1 MNKKILALVVV
12 VIIAVAAVAAIEL
25 STKPAPS
32 AEARN
37 IKIGLVA
44 PLSTSIGQDMLKAS
58 QMAVNEINDG
68 GGISVSDWN
77 TKVNISLV
85 TVDTGT
91 DTVPADAVTAVTKAV
106 QQDQVDM
113 LIGGYGSAA
122 TLADEV
128 VAINNKVPF
137 IITGASNQLVT
148 RRGPQG
154 NYGGFGTDGTY
165 SITDAAGI
173 EGMTYM
179 FHYCT
184 TTYDY
189 AKTVVEFLNQEM
201 KPMVAADRNLSLA
214 LYYRD
219 DSFGNAVEQAAK
231 YWIQNENLPINIVAD
246 RKHPTSSNSF
256 QTDLTVIKGDH
267 PDAVFVADNPD
278 ITPQVIQQGWNDV
291 GLKTVYI
298 AVENNQDPV
307 FYNLL
312 GSVGDG
318 QLLESKMDPFQVP
331 SYLPAV
337 QTYSQKFNQTY
348 NVAPGMMGV
357 DTYDAFY
364 IAKNAIQNAGTVD
377 KAAVRQAIENTKMDQ
392 RLIMTATG
400 KIQFS
405 TGVNYHEIGPVTF
418 MEQLK
423 WNAETNKLESQ
434 IIWPATEPAV
444 SNFKQADFR
453 LPTGYQPGS

>member
-1 MNKKILALVVV
+1 LQKKILAILVV
-12 VIIAVAAVAAIEL
+12 VIIAVAAVAALQL
-25 STKPAPS
+25 STKPVS
-32 AEARN
+32 ADARN

-44 PLSTSIGQDMLKAS
+44 PMSTSIGQDMHNAA
-58 QMAVNEINDG
+58 QMAVDEINNA
-68 GGISVSDWN
+68 GGISVSGWN
-77 TKVNISLV
+77 TKVNITLV
-85 TVDTGT
+85 TVDTGK
-91 DTVPADAVTAVTKAV
+91 DTVPADAVTALTQAV
-106 QQDQVDM
+106 QSEKVDM

-128 VAINNKVPF
+128 VAIENKVPF

-154 NYGGFGTDGTY
+154 DFGGFGPTGTY
-165 SITDAAGI
+165 SISDSDGVS
-173 EGMTYM
+173 YM

-189 AKTVVEFLNQEM
+189 AKTVVDFLAQEM
-201 KPMVAADRNLSLA
+201 KPMVAPNRNLSLA

-219 DSFGNAVEQAAK
+219 DSFGNAVEQATL
-231 YWIQNENLPINIVAD
+231 YWIQNESLPINIVAD
-246 RKHPTSSNSF
+246 RKHPTTSTSF
-256 QTDLTVIKGDH
+256 QTDLTVIKQAS

-278 ITPQVIQQGWNDV
+278 ITPLVIQQGWNDV
-291 GLKTVYI
+291 GLKSVYI

-312 GSVGDG
+312 GATGDG
-318 QLLESKMDPFQVP
+318 QLMESKMDPFQVP

-337 QTYSQKFNQTY
+337 QTYSEKFNQLY
-348 NVAPGMMGV
+348 GVMPGMMGV

-364 IAKNAIQNAGTVD
+364 IAKAAYESAGSID
-377 KAAVRQAIENTKMDQ
+377 KVAVRKAIEDTNMNQ
-392 RLIMTATG
+392 RLILTSTG

-405 TGVNYHEIGPVTF
+405 TGTNYHEISPITF

-423 WNAETNKLESQ
+423 WNSQTSKLESQ
-434 IIWPATEPAV
+434 IIWPASVPGI
-444 SNFKQADFR
+444 SNFKQADFT

>member
-1 MNKKILALVVV
+1 MNKKILALIVI
-12 VIIAVAAVAAIEL
+12 VIIAISTVAAYAL
-25 STKPAPS
+25 TSKPAAS
-32 AEARN
+32 TDARD

-44 PLSTSIGQDMLKAS
+44 PLSTSIGQDMQKAA
-58 QMAVNEINDG
+58 QMAVDEINSG
-68 GGISVSDWN
+68 GGVSVSGWN
-77 TKVNISLV
+77 TKVNITLV

-91 DTVPADAVTAVTKAV
+91 DGVPADAVTAMTKAV
-106 QQDQVDM
+106 QSDQVDM

-128 VAINNKVPF
+128 VAIQNKVPF

-154 NYGGFGTDGTY
+154 NYGGFGATGTY
-165 SITDAAGI
+165 SLSDA
-173 EGMTYM
+173 EGVSYM

-189 AKTVVEFLNQEM
+189 AKTVVDFFAQEM
-201 KPMVAADRNLSLA
+201 KPMVAPNRNFNLA

-231 YWIQNENLPINIVAD
+231 YWIQNESLPITIVAD
-246 RKHPTSSNSF
+246 RKHPTTANSF
-256 QTDLTVIKGDH
+256 QTDLTVIKQAN

-278 ITPQVIQQGWNDV
+278 ITPLVIQQGWNDV
-291 GLKTVYI
+291 GLKTVYA

-312 GSVGDG
+312 GATGNG

-337 QTYSQKFNQTY
+337 QAYSMKFNQTY
-348 NVAPGMMGV
+348 HVMPGMMGV

-364 IAKNAIQNAGTVD
+364 IAKNAIQNAGTLD
-377 KAAVRQAIENTKMDQ
+377 KASVRQAIENTNMDQ
-392 RLIMTATG
+392 RLLLTSTG

-423 WNAETNKLESQ
+423 WNATTNQLESQ
-434 IIWPATEPAV
+434 IVLPATVPGI
-444 SNFKQADFR
+444 SNFKQTDFT
-453 LPTGYQPGS
+453 LPTGYQAGS

>member
-1 MNKKILALVVV
+1 LQTKLLAVV
-12 VIIAVAAVAAIEL
+12 VIVVIIVAAVAAIQL
-25 STKPAPS
+25 TSKPAPS
-32 AEARN
+32 SEARN

-44 PLSTSIGQDMLKAS
+44 PMQTSIGQDMRNAAL
-58 QMAVNEINDG
+58 MAVDEINKG
-68 GGISVSDWN
+68 GGVHISGWN
-77 TKVNISLV
+77 TNVNITIV
-85 TVDTGT
+85 TVDTGK
-91 DTVPADAVTAVTKAV
+91 DTVPADAVTAVTQAV
-106 QQDQVDM
+106 ESEQVDM

-122 TLADEV
+122 TLADEK
-128 VAINNKVPF
+128 VAIDNKVPF

-154 NYGGFGTDGTY
+154 NFGGAGPTGTY
-165 SITDAAGI
+165 SLADA
-173 EGMTYM
+173 EGVSYM

-189 AKTVVEFLNQEM
+189 AKTVVDFLATQM
-201 KPMVAADRNLSLA
+201 KPMVAADRNFSLA

-231 YWIQNENLPINIVAD
+231 YWIQNESLPINIVAD
-246 RKHPTSSNSF
+246 RKHPTTSTSF
-256 QTDLTVIKGDH
+256 QTDLTIIKQAN

-278 ITPQVIQQGWNDV
+278 ITPLVMQQGWNDV

-307 FYNLL
+307 FYHLL
-312 GSVGDG
+312 GATGDG

-331 SYLPAV
+331 SYSSAV

-348 NVAPGMMGV
+348 GAVPGMMGV

-364 IAKNAIQNAGTVD
+364 IAKAAIESSGSID
-377 KAAVRQAIENTKMDQ
+377 KAAVRQAIENTNVDQ
-392 RLIMTATG
+392 KLILTTSG

-423 WNAETNKLESQ
+423 WNSQTNQLESQ
-434 IIWPATEPAV
+434 IIWPATV
-444 SNFKQADFR
+444 QGISNFKQADFR
-453 LPTGYQPGS
+453 LPTGYQSGS